1 MIDPY
6 IDPQSGVLRNK
17 FGLADQQ
24 SLDRAEANAVS
35 IRSILL
41 QLNPLK
47 GNFDSEHLKAIHS
60 YLFRDVYDWAG
71 LFRTTPLA
79 RAEDIRGG
87 QVTRFT
93 SPDLIEEELKQVFD
107 ELAADHFLEG
117 LPRREFA
124 RKIAALF
131 SEINRIHSFRE
142 GNGRTQRHF
151 VRQLADSL
159 GFKLH
164 FEVVSK
170 ERLIQASIL
179 SANGDVAMM
188 ERLMDEITDTERI
201 QSLAKVIAHLE
212 NSRFGWND
220 IYLATTAPGE
230 NYAGTFAGSDGAN
243 FFFRDD
249 ENRILVGNV
258 KDLKRPAE
266 SGEKIIFTAS

>member
-1 MIDPY
+1 MSDPY
-6 IDPQSGVLRNK
+6 IDPQSGVLRNR
-17 FGLADQQ
+17 FGLADRE
-24 SLDRAEANAVS
+24 SLDRAEADSVS
-35 IRSILL
+35 VRSILL

-60 YLFRDVYDWAG
+60 NLFRDVYEWAG
-71 LFRTTPLA
+71 EFRTTPLA
-79 RAEDIRGG
+79 KAEDIRGG
-87 QVTRFT
+87 RAIRFT
-93 SPDLIEEELKQVFD
+93 SPDLIEQELKQVFD
-107 ELAADHFLEG
+107 ELAAEHFLEG

-131 SEINRIHSFRE
+131 SKINRIHPFRE
-142 GNGRTQRHF
+142 GNGRTQRQF

-164 FEVVSK
+164 FEVVGK
-170 ERLIQASIL
+170 ERLIQASVL

-188 ERLMDEITDTERI
+188 ERLLDEITDTERI
-201 QSLAKVIAHLE
+201 QPLAKVIEHLE
-212 NSRFGWND
+212 RSQFGWND
-220 IYLATTAPGE
+220 IYLATTTSGQ

-249 ENRILVGNV
+249 QNRILVGNV

-266 SGEKIIFTAS
+266 SGEKISFTAS

>member
-1 MIDPY
+1 MSDPY
-6 IDPQSGVLRNK
+6 IDPQSGVLRNR

-24 SLDRAEANAVS
+24 SLDLAEADAVS
-35 IRSILL
+35 IRLILL

-60 YLFRDVYDWAG
+60 YLFQDVYEWAG
-71 LFRTTPLA
+71 QFRTIPLA
-79 RAEDIRGG
+79 KADYVRGG
-87 QVTRFT
+87 RVTRFA
-93 SPDLIEEELKQVFD
+93 PPELIEA
-107 ELAADHFLEG
+107 ELAKVFGQLADEHFLEG
-117 LPRREFA
+117 LQRREFA
-124 RKIAALF
+124 RKVAALL
-131 SEINRIHSFRE
+131 SEINRIHPFRE
-142 GNGRTQRHF
+142 GNGRAQRQL

-188 ERLMDEITDTERI
+188 ERLLDEITDTERI

-212 NSRFGWND
+212 SSQFGWND
-220 IYLATTAPGE
+220 IYLATITPGQS
-230 NYAGTFAGSDGAN
+230 YAGTFAGSDGAN

-249 ENRILVGNV
+249 ENRIFVGNL
-258 KDLKRPAE
+258 KDLKRPPE
-266 SGEKIIFTAS
+266 SGETISFTAS

>member
-1 MIDPY
+1 
-6 IDPQSGVLRNK
+6 
-17 FGLADQQ
+17 
-24 SLDRAEANAVS
+24 
-35 IRSILL
+35 L

-60 YLFRDVYDWAG
+60 YLFRDVYEWAG
-71 LFRTTPLA
+71 QFRTIPLA
-79 RAEDIRGG
+79 KAEDVRGG
-87 QVTRFT
+87 RVIRFT
-93 SPDLIEEELKQVFD
+93 SPDLIEGELKHVFD
-107 ELAADHFLEG
+107 ELANERFLEG

-124 RKIAALF
+124 GRVAGLF
-131 SEINRIHSFRE
+131 SEINRIHPFRE
-142 GNGRTQRHF
+142 GNGRAQRQF

-188 ERLMDEITDTERI
+188 ERLFDEITDTERI
-201 QSLAKVIAHLE
+201 QSLAKVIVHLDR
-212 NSRFGWND
+212 SQFGWNEV
-220 IYLATTAPGE
+220 YLATTTPGQ

-249 ENRILVGNV
+249 ENRIFVGNL
-258 KDLKRPAE
+258 KDLKRPQK
-266 SGEKIIFTAS
+266 SGQKISFTAS

>member
-1 MIDPY
+1 
-6 IDPQSGVLRNK
+6 
-17 FGLADQQ
+17 
-24 SLDRAEANAVS
+24 
-35 IRSILL
+35 
-41 QLNPLK
+41 LK
-47 GNFDSEHLKAIHS
+47 
-60 YLFRDVYDWAG
+60 R
-71 LFRTTPLA
+71 
-79 RAEDIRGG
+79 
-87 QVTRFT
+87 
-93 SPDLIEEELKQVFD
+93 VFD

-142 GNGRTQRHF
+142 GNGRTQRQF

-188 ERLMDEITDTERI
+188 ERLMDEITDTERV

-220 IYLATTAPGE
+220 IYLATPEKTMLAHSPVATE
-230 NYAGTFAGSDGAN
+230 PTFPFAMTKTEFSW
-243 FFFRDD
+243 
-249 ENRILVGNV
+249 EMS
-258 KDLKRPAE
+258 K
-266 SGEKIIFTAS
+266 T